1 MHRPFS
7 DTFFEQVTGFVIVV
21 AFHVVKLTGN
31 EVSEWRFEGVK
42 SGRRDVGVPGVRR
55 ATSSEAGA
63 WGTNQ
68 RLSAISELSTAA
80 GSDGGYRL
88 VVTSFGAQF
97 LYRFPIPS
105 SRSSGGSPRGRSLQ
119 PADSTLAISMADVEL
134 RCF

>member
-55 ATSSEAGA
+55 ATSSEAGSL
-63 WGTNQ
+63 GTNQ

-88 VVTSFGAQF
+88 VVTPFGARF
-97 LYRFPIPS
+97 LS
-105 SRSSGGSPRGRSLQ
+105 
-119 PADSTLAISMADVEL
+119 
-134 RCF
+134 

>member
-1 MHRPFS
+1 MALRGR
-7 DTFFEQVTGFVIVV
+7 E
-21 AFHVVKLTGN
+21 
-31 EVSEWRFEGVK
+31 EG
-42 SGRRDVGVPGVRR
+42 GRWDVGVPGVRR

-88 VVTSFGAQF
+88 VVTPFGARF
-97 LYRFPIPS
+97 LSRFPIPP
-105 SRSSGGSPRGRSLQ
+105 RRASGGSPRGRSLQ